1 MPQADKLELAGIAPN
16 QIVAEMWQGFLEGEG
31 IPSTLGAKQVF
42 PYLGIT
48 LLPVS
53 LYVLK
58 EHLTQAKEILADLQ
72 VQNEEPDEPAQED

>member
-31 IPSTLGAKQVF
+31 IPSTLGAQHVF
-42 PYLGIT
+42 SYLGVT
-48 LLPVS
+48 MLPVS

-72 VQNEEPDEPAQED
+72 IQNEEPDESAE

>member
-16 QIVAEMWQGFLEGEG
+16 QIIAEMWQGFLEGEG
-31 IPSTLGAKQVF
+31 IPSTLGSQHVF
-42 PYLGIT
+42 SYLGVT
-48 LLPVS
+48 MLPVS

-72 VQNEEPDEPAQED
+72 IQNEEPDESAE